1 MNFLNTKEKNIAIG
15 SVQNYQVDDGI
26 IFLKLSNDNSTDLV
40 FNQTIDK
47 KYIQFHFCIKGFSN
61 FQFNNGRYAFPVI
74 GNNSI
79 LLYNPVQELPINAL
93 LNPNSLVIS
102 ILISIKKFHGLFSN
116 QADQIS
122 FLNKDNIANKFYKE
136 KKLEPMMSVVLN
148 QMVQLSVHESMHN
161 LYLRAKVF
169 ELMSLYFN
177 RSKEMDIEQCP
188 FLVDDKN
195 IKKIRLAK
203 EIIISRMIEPPSL
216 PDLASEVEISLK
228 KLKEGFKQVYGAS
241 VFVFL
246 LDYKMQVSKTML
258 SSGNY
263 NVNEV
268 ALKVGYSTATHFI
281 NAFKKKF
288 GTTPKKYLM
297 SL

>member
-1 MNFLNTKEKNIAIG
+1 
-15 SVQNYQVDDGI
+15 
-26 IFLKLSNDNSTDLV
+26 
-40 FNQTIDK
+40 
-47 KYIQFHFCIKGFSN
+47 
-61 FQFNNGRYAFPVI
+61 
-74 GNNSI
+74 
-79 LLYNPVQELPINAL
+79 LYNPVQELPINAL
-93 LNPNSLVIS
+93 LSPNSLVIS

-122 FLNKDNIANKFYKE
+122 FLNKDNIGNKFYKE

-169 ELMSLYFN
+169 ELMSFYFN
-177 RSKEMDIEQCP
+177 RSKEMDMEQCP

-216 PDLASEVEISLK
+216 TGLASEVEISLK

-246 LDYKMQVSKTML
+246 LDYKMQVSKTLL

-288 GTTPKKYLM
+288 LELHQKNI
-297 SL
+297 

>member
-1 MNFLNTKEKNIAIG
+1 MEIKEKNIAIG
-15 SVQNYQVDDGI
+15 AVQDFLVDEGI
-26 IFLKLSNDNSTDLV
+26 IFLKLSNNNDLESL
-40 FNQTIDK
+40 FDYNIDK
-47 KYIQFHFCIKGFSN
+47 SHIQFHFCLKGDSK
-61 FQFNNGRYAFPVI
+61 FQFNSGSYSFPVAS
-74 GNNSI
+74 GNSI
-79 LLYNPVQELPINAL
+79 LLYNPNQELPIKASL
-93 LNPNSLVIS
+93 ASNSLVLS
-102 ILISIKKFHGLFSN
+102 VLISIKKFHSLFSN
-116 QADQIS
+116 QANQIS
-122 FLNKDNIANKFYKE
+122 FLNQDNIGNKFYKE
-136 KKLEPMMSVVLN
+136 KKLAPMISVVLN
-148 QMVQLSVHESMHN
+148 QMVQQSVHQSMYK

-177 RSKEMDIEQCP
+177 KDKEMDIEQCP

-195 IKKIRLAK
+195 IKKIRNAK
-203 EIIISRMIEPPSL
+203 EIIISRMTEPPTL
-216 PDLASEVEISLK
+216 TDLATEVEISLK

-241 VFVFL
+241 VYVFL
-246 LDYKMQVSKTML
+246 LDYKMQVSKRLL

>member
-1 MNFLNTKEKNIAIG
+1 M
-15 SVQNYQVDDGI
+15 
-26 IFLKLSNDNSTDLV
+26 
-40 FNQTIDK
+40 
-47 KYIQFHFCIKGFSN
+47 
-61 FQFNNGRYAFPVI
+61 
-74 GNNSI
+74 
-79 LLYNPVQELPINAL
+79 LYNPQQELPIDAFL
-93 LNPNSLVIS
+93 YPGSLVLS
-102 ILISIKKFHGLFSN
+102 VLISIKEFHGLFSN

-122 FLNKDNIANKFYKE
+122 FLNKDNIDNKFYKE
-136 KKLEPMMSVVLN
+136 KKMGPMILVVLN
-148 QMVQLSVHESMHN
+148 QMIQQSLHESMYK
-161 LYLRAKVF
+161 LYLKGKVF

-177 RSKEMDIEQCP
+177 KNKDMDIEQCP

-203 EIIISRMIEPPSL
+203 EIIISRMIEPPTL
-216 PDLASEVEISLK
+216 NELANEVEISLK
-228 KLKEGFKQVYGAS
+228 KLKQGFKQVYGAS
-241 VFVFL
+241 VYVFL
-246 LDYKMQVSKTML
+246 LDYKMQVSKRLL

-268 ALKVGYSTATHFI
+268 ALRIGYSTATHFI